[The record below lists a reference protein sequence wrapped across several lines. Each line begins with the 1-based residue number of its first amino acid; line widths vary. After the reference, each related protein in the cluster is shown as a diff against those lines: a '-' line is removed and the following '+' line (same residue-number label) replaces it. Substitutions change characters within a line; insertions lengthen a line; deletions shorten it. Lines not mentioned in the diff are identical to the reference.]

1 MSGGS
6 VTYPNAAQPAERLAL
21 IARLSQ
27 HFNSSLDSDE
37 VLNRVMDEV
46 IAAVRAERGFVML
59 YDGRGE
65 ASFRVA
71 RGMDQRT
78 IEDAS
83 FQVSRG
89 VVQRVASSGQP
100 VLTSDAQHD
109 DRFSMRQSIVSLGLR
124 SILCAPLVVR
134 GQVKGAIYV
143 DNRLRAG
150 IFTPDDLDLVVAIA
164 SSAAIAI
171 ENARL
176 YQNAVETGR
185 LERELQMARELQI
198 GLLPQTVP
206 VFEGWEFASYWK
218 PARQVAGDFFDFIPL
233 GPDRLGFLVAD
244 VADKGMPAAI
254 FMALT
259 RSTMRASLLGASSP
273 AEGIAR
279 ANRLLCADSTGGMFV
294 TLFYAEVNAG
304 GGVRYVNAGHN
315 PALLHRRNGD
325 ISELRL
331 TGPLLGFD
339 EDALYTEAVV
349 ELDAGETLLLYTDG
363 VTEAMCE
370 CEPVHCFGEE
380 RLLALMRKDEHG
392 GPRRLVA
399 ALDGALAAHVGP
411 AAPYD
416 DITLIAARRTA

>member
-1 MSGGS
+1 M
-6 VTYPNAAQPAERLAL
+6 TYPNAAQPAERLAL
-21 IARLSQ
+21 IARLAQ
-27 HFNSSLDSDE
+27 HFNSSLDPDE

-59 YDGRGE
+59 HDGRGG

-71 RGMDQRT
+71 RGMDQQT
-78 IEDAS
+78 IEDAG

-89 VVQRVASSGQP
+89 VVERVAASGQP

-109 DRFSMRQSIVSLGLR
+109 DRFSMRQSIMTLGLR

-134 GQVKGAIYV
+134 GEVKGAIYV

-176 YQNAVETGR
+176 YQAAVETGR
-185 LERELQMARELQI
+185 LERELQMARELQS
-198 GLLPQTVP
+198 GLLPQHVP
-206 VFEGWEFASYWK
+206 LFPGWEFASYWK

-244 VADKGMPAAI
+244 VADKGMAAAI

-259 RSTMRASLLGASSP
+259 RSTLRASLLGAPSP

-294 TLFYAEVNAG
+294 TLFYAEVSGSGAL
-304 GGVRYVNAGHN
+304 RYVNGGHN
-315 PALLHRRNGD
+315 PALLRRASGEIASLN
-325 ISELRL
+325 L

-339 EDALYTEAVV
+339 DAASYGERTVQLERD
-349 ELDAGETLLLYTDG
+349 DALLLYTDG

-370 CEPVHCFGEE
+370 CGPDECFGDE
-380 RLLALMRKDEHG
+380 RLTALVQAEG
-392 GPRRLVA
+392 SSGPHQLVT
-399 ALDGALAAHVGP
+399 ALDTALAAYVGP
-411 AAPYD
+411 AAPFD
-416 DITLIAARRTA
+416 DITVIAARRTA